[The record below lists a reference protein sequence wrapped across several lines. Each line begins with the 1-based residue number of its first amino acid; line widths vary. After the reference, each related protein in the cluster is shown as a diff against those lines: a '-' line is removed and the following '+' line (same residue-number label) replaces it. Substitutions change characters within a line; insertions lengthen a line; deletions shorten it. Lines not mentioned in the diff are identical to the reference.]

1 MLIHAYLKGCHNV
14 ISYIHQIRHIFPVSI
29 CGSHICYMNN
39 IKKFDVSCQVLIQ
52 NSQVISFHN
61 LIMARLTFTTYWVV
75 SWRDTFCCDE
85 AQTIMKSPLRQSSV
99 AYNEEEVCWYQTS
112 VPLLSATKISIH
124 INNTLEGNKL

>member
-14 ISYIHQIRHIFPVSI
+14 ISYIYQIRHIFPVSI

-99 AYNEEEVCWYQTS
+99 AYNEEEACWYRTS
-112 VPLLSATKISIH
+112 IPLFSATKICIH
-124 INNTLEGNKL
+124 INNILEGNKL